1 MCSGFAKL
9 RLATGKCSAYTALLY
24 STADEWTA
32 DVWTVDVWTVDSGQW
47 AVDDG
52 QYAVHSG
59 GQMFS
64 SKVGPGWQ
72 VIFIFDSTPI
82 STL

>member
-1 MCSGFAKL
+1 MCSRSAKL
-9 RLATGKCSAYTALLY
+9 RLATGKCCAYTALLY
-24 STADEWTA
+24 STADE
-32 DVWTVDVWTVDSGQW
+32 WTVDSGQW

-52 QYAVHSG
+52 QYAVYSG